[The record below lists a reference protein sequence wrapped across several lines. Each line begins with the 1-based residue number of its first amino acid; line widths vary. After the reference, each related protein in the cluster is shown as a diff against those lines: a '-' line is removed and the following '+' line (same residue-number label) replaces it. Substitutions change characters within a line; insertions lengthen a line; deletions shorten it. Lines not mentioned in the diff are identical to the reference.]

1 MGFTFEMTED
11 VALIKSAL
19 AHPAIYYKLLHDDY
33 SPKREDWE
41 PLMGCPQVQ
50 YIAVRKNGELIG
62 CFMASLLSAIS
73 VEMHSAFLPSAW
85 GRDVRPAAKAGI
97 EWLWKTYPTI
107 HRIIGRILASNVASL
122 RYAESLGFK
131 QWGVDEKSFMR
142 GGVLHDQVCVG
153 MSRPEDV

>member
-11 VALIKSAL
+11 VALIKSVL
-19 AHPAIYYKLLHDDY
+19 GHPAIYYKLLHDDY
-33 SPKREDWE
+33 SPKRELWE
-41 PLMGCPQVQ
+41 PLMGHPSVQ
-50 YIAVRKNGELIG
+50 YIAVRKAGQVIG
-62 CFMASLLSAIS
+62 MFQANLHSAVE
-73 VEMHSAFLPSAW
+73 VEMHTAFLPGAW
-85 GRDVRPAAKAGI
+85 GCDVRPAAKAGI

-142 GGVLHDQVCVG
+142 GGILHDQVCVG
-153 MSRPEDV
+153 MSRPEGI